1 MNKLIISITSFLV
14 LFLCSCSAKVNVS
27 LSVTSGI
34 EYNDAQVWHI
44 DDQFVIYAYKDG
56 VKTTYVDTYTK
67 LTMLDVTDLPKEN
80 IKYRLSIEK
89 NNEGVASSYKLSY

>member
-56 VKTTYVDTYTK
+56 VKTTYVDTYSK
-67 LTMLDVTDLPKEN
+67 LVMLDITTLPHDN
-80 IKYRLSIEK
+80 IKYILMIDK
-89 NNEGVASSYKLSY
+89 NSDGTPSSYKLSY